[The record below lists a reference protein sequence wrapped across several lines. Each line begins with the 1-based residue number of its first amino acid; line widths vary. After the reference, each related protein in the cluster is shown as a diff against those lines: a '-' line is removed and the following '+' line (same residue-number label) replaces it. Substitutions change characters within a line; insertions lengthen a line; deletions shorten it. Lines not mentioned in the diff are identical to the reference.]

1 MNRKQRR
8 KQQRQQKQALKSDPS
23 IKGLLQKARASLE
36 GGDLA
41 NAEIEFR
48 AVTERDNLNAE
59 AFHMLALIAY
69 QQGRIEDAGEMI
81 LEAITRNDDDPAL
94 HANCGAIMNLLG
106 RPMEAEAASRHALE
120 MKPDYAEA
128 YNNLTVAL
136 EVQGRLDEALE
147 SGLKAI
153 ELNPDHL
160 EAHINLGN
168 LKLRRGEVSEAIE
181 AYQAAIR
188 IAPDSAMARA
198 NLGTALRQS
207 GDLEAAEESCR
218 QAIGLDPQYAEAH
231 NSLGNVFK
239 AKEDWEAAKGAFRE
253 ALRCRK
259 GYLDAHLN
267 LARVMFKAGDV
278 EGGEVEYRKILDTN
292 DGLPEARAG
301 LGVLLLAVGRLTD
314 AVENFKLAVEAKPGL
329 GIAQYNLAT
338 AAGAEMSEADV
349 TDLREVLDDKRILE
363 SDRTLIH
370 FALGEIGDR
379 KGDVEAAFAD
389 FEAGNRLRKNQLA
402 RSGRQFDADDFDQRV
417 DGIVSAYRAETFDQR
432 WGGDDPTEQPVF
444 IVGMLRSGTTLVEQ
458 IAASHPKVIGKG
470 EMDLIRVLCGDDGN
484 GDSGSDNAGADEK
497 DLTSQA
503 SEFLARMRDQAEDA
517 VRIIDKTP
525 FNFLYLGRIQLMFPG
540 ARVVHCRRDA
550 LDTGLSCFRQYFT
563 APHEWA
569 CDLADI
575 GRYHRAHER
584 LMDHWQGV
592 LSLPILTVNY
602 EDLIGDQEKAS
613 RRLIEFLGLE
623 WDPAC
628 LDFQRSKR
636 VVFTASN
643 WQVRE
648 PLYKSA
654 IGRAKAYDKFLGP
667 LKEGLKGSG

>member
-1 MNRKQRR
+1 MNRKERR
-8 KQQRQQKQALKSDPS
+8 KQRQQAKRALKSDPTTA
-23 IKGLLQKARASLE
+23 GLLQKARASLE

-81 LEAITRNDDDPAL
+81 LEAITRNDDDSAL

-120 MKPDYAEA
+120 MKPDYAESH
-128 YNNLTVAL
+128 NNLAVAL

-153 ELNPDHL
+153 ELNPEYL

-168 LKLRRGEVSEAIE
+168 LKLRRGEVSEAMDS
-181 AYQAAIR
+181 YQAAIR
-188 IAPDSAMARA
+188 IAPDNAMALT

-218 QAIGLDPQYAEAH
+218 QAIGLNPQYAEAH

-239 AKEDWEAAKGAFRE
+239 AKEDLEGAKGAFRD
-253 ALRCRK
+253 ALRCRR

-267 LARVMFKAGDV
+267 LAGVMFKAGDV
-278 EGGEVEYRKILDTN
+278 VGGEAEYRKILESN
-292 DGLPEARAG
+292 DGLPEAQAG
-301 LGVLLLAVGRLTD
+301 LGVLLLAAGRLEES
-314 AVENFKLAVEAKPGL
+314 VENFKLAVEAKPGL

-338 AAGAEMSEADV
+338 AAGADRGEADV
-349 TDLREVLDDKRILE
+349 TDLRELLNDKRLLE
-363 SDRTLIH
+363 DDRTLIH
-370 FALGEIGDR
+370 FALGEIGDQ
-379 KGDVEAAFAD
+379 KGDFETAFAD
-389 FEAGNRLRKNQLA
+389 FEAGNRLRKDQLA
-402 RSGRQFDADDFDQRV
+402 RNGLHFDADEFDQRV
-417 DGIVSAYRAETFDQR
+417 DGIVSAYNAETLDQGQ
-432 WGGDDPTEQPVF
+432 GGGDPTEQPVF
-444 IVGMLRSGTTLVEQ
+444 IVGMPRSGTTLVEQ

-470 EMDLIRVLCGDDGN
+470 EMDLIRVLFGDDEE
-484 GDSGSDNAGADEK
+484 SAELEEK
-497 DLTSQA
+497 DLAGRAEEYLSR
-503 SEFLARMRDQAEDA
+503 LRDQADDA
-517 VRIIDKTP
+517 ERIIDKTP
-525 FNFLYLGRIQLMFPG
+525 FNFLYLGRIQSMFPG

-563 APHEWA
+563 AAHEWA

-575 GRYHRAHER
+575 GRYHRTQER
-584 LMDHWQGV
+584 LMEHWQGV
-592 LSLPILTVNY
+592 LSLPVLTVDY

-628 LDFQRSKR
+628 LDFHQSKR
-636 VVFTASN
+636 TVLTASN
-643 WQVRE
+643 WQVRK

-667 LKEGLKGSG
+667 LKEGLKG